1 MHYEIVELEIDVSE
15 LQLGMHVVRLDCAWE
30 DTDFLFQGFI
40 VQSRDDIDALQMQCR
55 KVVIEGK
62 VRRELDAIPQAP
74 LDKPDTAYFQR
85 VSTDSG
91 QADTAK
97 NQEKI
102 TPERPARRQAC
113 YLRQQGGCKHRNSH
127 SHQSLH

>member
-1 MHYEIVELEIDVSE
+1 LMRDETVELEIDVSE

-91 QADTAK
+91 QADTTKKSGK
-97 NQEKI
+97 NH
-102 TPERPARRQAC
+102 T
-113 YLRQQGGCKHRNSH
+113 
-127 SHQSLH
+127 